1 MKHYYHIIY
10 NRGHLSE
17 LNQRIRNRIE
27 WYLTNP
33 NSDLDINS
41 SSELQVYLNGSLL
54 KEGQENSLKLPVVFQ
69 CKKYIG
75 KISLLLANPTSKMFS
90 FSERELHVVLSYNVP
105 LRLQLREEASILPE
119 GRLLFSGL
127 ANKHILP
134 YSYGGKNFD
143 IEFEHDQAFD
153 IEYYN
158 IMVK

>member
-1 MKHYYHIIY
+1 M
-10 NRGHLSE
+10 
-17 LNQRIRNRIE
+17 
-27 WYLTNP
+27 
-33 NSDLDINS
+33 
-41 SSELQVYLNGSLL
+41 
-54 KEGQENSLKLPVVFQ
+54 KLPVVFQ

-127 ANKHILP
+127 ANKKILP

-153 IEYYN
+153 IEYYGEIIICSPDTQLQYTFNFN
-158 IMVK
+158 IVLDNTEEVSDEI